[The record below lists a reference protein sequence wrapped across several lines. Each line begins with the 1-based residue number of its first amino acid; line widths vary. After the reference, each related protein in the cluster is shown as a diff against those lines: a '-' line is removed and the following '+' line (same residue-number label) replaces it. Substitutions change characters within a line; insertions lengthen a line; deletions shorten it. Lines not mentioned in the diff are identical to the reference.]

1 MRNLAIQLAALVL
14 VLSALMEGKSAFAQS
29 NGSASVEKY
38 SEEGQ
43 RALAR
48 GQFQEAEKIFEKLRE
63 LSPTVAEVHANLGLI
78 YFNEKKFEAAVPA
91 LRQALK
97 LKPSLTKTEAL
108 LAMSLSELGK
118 YREALPILEKEF
130 RRSTDPVVK
139 RSCGLQL
146 ERAYTGL
153 QRDEKAVE
161 LALELNRLYPDDP
174 EILYHSGRVFGN
186 FAYLSVKRL
195 AEVAPASIWK
205 HQAAAE
211 AWESQGSY
219 DVAISEYRQVLSID
233 PHRPGIHY
241 RLGRVLLARGAATNS
256 QEDSADALKE
266 FSNEL
271 DLDPTNANAAY
282 ELAETYR
289 NSGEMEEAERFFRLA
304 LQHYP
309 DFDQANL
316 GLAAVLLKQ
325 EKPETARGLIQRAI
339 AANPQDEVAWYRL
352 AQVER
357 ILGNEAG
364 RQKAFAEFQRL
375 RQKSNELEASKGMY
389 AQTDVTKQKVES
401 PTEP

>member
-1 MRNLAIQLAALVL
+1 MPKLAIQLAALVL
-14 VLSALMEGKSAFAQS
+14 FLSALKGATGLAQS
-29 NGSASVEKY
+29 NAPSPVDKY
-38 SEEGQ
+38 YEEGQ

-63 LSPTVAEVHANLGLI
+63 LSPSVAEVHANLGLV

-97 LKPSLTKTEAL
+97 LKPSLTKTETL

-161 LALELNRLYPDDP
+161 VALELNRLYPDDP
-174 EILYHSGRVFGN
+174 EILYHSERIFGN

-219 DVAISEYRQVLSID
+219 DLAISEYRQVLSLD
-233 PHRPGIHY
+233 PRRPGLHY

-256 QEDSADALKE
+256 QEDTAGALKE

-271 DLDPTNANAAY
+271 ELDPTNANAAY

-289 NSGEMEEAERFFRLA
+289 NSGEIEEAEKFFRLA

-325 EKPETARGLIQRAI
+325 EKPATARELIQRAI

-357 ILGNEAG
+357 ILGNEPG
-364 RQKAFAEFQRL
+364 QRRAFAEFQRL
-375 RQKSNELEASKGMY
+375 RQKSSELEAAKGMFN
-389 AQTDVTKQKVES
+389 ATDVTKQKVDG

>member
-1 MRNLAIQLAALVL
+1 
-14 VLSALMEGKSAFAQS
+14 
-29 NGSASVEKY
+29 
-38 SEEGQ
+38 
-43 RALAR
+43 LAR

-63 LSPTVAEVHANLGLI
+63 LSPSVAEVHANLGLI
-78 YFNEKKFEAAVPA
+78 YFYEKKFEAAVPA

-97 LKPSLTKTEAL
+97 LKPSLTKTETL
-108 LAMSLSELGK
+108 LAMSLSELGQ

-139 RSCGLQL
+139 RACGLQL

-161 LALELNRLYPDDP
+161 VALELNRSYPDDP

-205 HQAAAE
+205 HQATAE

-219 DVAISEYRQVLSID
+219 DLAISEYRQVLSLD

-241 RLGRVLLARGAATNS
+241 RLGRALLARGAATNS
-256 QEDSADALKE
+256 QEDTAGALKE

-271 DLDPTNANAAY
+271 ELDPTNANAAY

-289 NSGEMEEAERFFRLA
+289 NSGEMEEAEKYFRLA
-304 LQHYP
+304 LKYYP
-309 DFDQANL
+309 DFEQANL
-316 GLAAVLLKQ
+316 GLAAVLVKR
-325 EKPETARGLIQRAI
+325 EKPEIARRLIQKAI
-339 AANPQDEVAWYRL
+339 TSDPDDQVAWYRL

-357 ILGNEAG
+357 MRGNEGG

-375 RQKSNELEASKGMY
+375 RQKSSELEASKGMY
-389 AQTDVTKQKVES
+389 VQTDVTKQKVDS
-401 PTEP
+401 PSEP

>member
-1 MRNLAIQLAALVL
+1 MRNFAIQSAALVL
-14 VLSALMEGKSAFAQS
+14 VLSALVGKSALAQS
-29 NGSASVEKY
+29 DDSPSVEKY
-38 SEEGQ
+38 YEEGQ

-63 LSPTVAEVHANLGLI
+63 LSPGVAEVHANLGLI

-97 LKPSLTKTEAL
+97 LKPSLTKTKTL

-130 RRSTDPVVK
+130 RRSTDPIVK

-153 QRDEKAVE
+153 QRNEKAVE
-161 LALELNRLYPDDP
+161 VALELNRLYPDDP
-174 EILYHSGRVFGN
+174 EILYHSGRIFGN

-195 AEVAPASIWK
+195 AEVAPTSIWK
-205 HQAAAE
+205 HQATAE

-219 DVAISEYRQVLSID
+219 DLAISEYRQVLSLD
-233 PHRPGIHY
+233 PRRPGIHY
-241 RLGRVLLARGAATNS
+241 RLGRVLLARGAVSNS
-256 QEDSADALKE
+256 QEDTADALKE

-271 DLDPTNANAAY
+271 ELDPTNANAAY

-289 NSGEMEEAERFFRLA
+289 NSGEMEEAEKFFRLA

-316 GLAAVLLKQ
+316 GLAAVLLQ
-325 EKPETARGLIQRAI
+325 EEKPEAARGLIQRAI
-339 AANPQDEVAWYRL
+339 TTDPEDEVAWYRL
-352 AQVER
+352 AQADR
-357 ILGNEAG
+357 ALGDEAG
-364 RQKAFAEFQRL
+364 QRKAFAEFQRL
-375 RQKSNELEASKGMY
+375 HQKSTELDAAKGMY
-389 AQTDVTKQKVES
+389 TQTDVRKQKVDG
-401 PTEP
+401 PTKP

>member
-1 MRNLAIQLAALVL
+1 MRNLAIKLAALVL
-14 VLSALMEGKSAFAQS
+14 VLSALEGKSALAQS
-29 NGSASVEKY
+29 NSPASVEKY
-38 SEEGQ
+38 YAEGQ
-43 RALAR
+43 RALAQ

-63 LSPTVAEVHANLGLI
+63 LSPGVAEIHANLGLI

-97 LKPSLTKTEAL
+97 LKPSLTKTETL
-108 LAMSLSELGK
+108 LAMSLSELGE
-118 YREALPILEKEF
+118 YRESLPILEKEF

-139 RSCGLQL
+139 RACGLQL

-161 LALELNRLYPDDP
+161 VALELNRLYPDDP
-174 EILYHSGRVFGN
+174 EILYHSGRIFGN

-205 HQAAAE
+205 HQATAE

-219 DVAISEYRQVLSID
+219 DLAISEYRQVLSLD

-241 RLGRVLLARGAATNS
+241 RLGRVLLARGAANNS
-256 QEDSADALKE
+256 QEDTAGALKE

-271 DLDPTNANAAY
+271 ELDPTNANAAY

-289 NSGEMEEAERFFRLA
+289 NSGEMEEAEKYFRLA
-304 LQHYP
+304 LKYYP
-309 DFDQANL
+309 DFEQANL
-316 GLAAVLLKQ
+316 GLAAVLVKQ
-325 EKPETARGLIQRAI
+325 EKTDMARRLIQKAI
-339 AANPQDEVAWYRL
+339 MSDPDDQVAWYRL

-357 ILGNEAG
+357 TLGNEAG

-375 RQKSNELEASKGMY
+375 RQKSSELEASKGMY
-389 AQTDVTKQKVES
+389 VQTDVTKQKVDS
-401 PTEP
+401 PTKP

>member
-1 MRNLAIQLAALVL
+1 MRNLAIKLAALL
-14 VLSALMEGKSAFAQS
+14 LDLSALEGRSALAQS
-29 NGSASVEKY
+29 NAPASVEKY
-38 SEEGQ
+38 YEEGQ

-48 GQFQEAEKIFEKLRE
+48 GQFQEAEKVFEKLRE
-63 LSPTVAEVHANLGLI
+63 LSPGVAEVHANLGLI

-97 LKPSLTKTEAL
+97 LKPNLTKTETL
-108 LAMSLSELGK
+108 LAISLSELGE

-139 RSCGLQL
+139 RACGLQL

-161 LALELNRLYPDDP
+161 VALELNRLYPDDP

-195 AEVAPASIWK
+195 AEVAPSSIWK
-205 HQAAAE
+205 HQATAE

-219 DVAISEYRQVLSID
+219 DLAISEYHQVLLLD

-241 RLGRVLLARGAATNS
+241 RLGRALLARGAATNS
-256 QEDSADALKE
+256 QQDTASALKE

-271 DLDPTNANAAY
+271 ELDPTNANAAY
-282 ELAETYR
+282 ELAETHR
-289 NSGEMEEAERFFRLA
+289 NSGEMEEAEKYFRLA
-304 LQHYP
+304 LKYYP
-309 DFDQANL
+309 DFEQANL
-316 GLAAVLLKQ
+316 GLAAVLVKQ
-325 EKPETARGLIQRAI
+325 EKPEMARRLIRKAI
-339 AANPQDEVAWYRL
+339 TSDPDDQVAWYRL
-352 AQVER
+352 AQVEH
-357 ILGNEAG
+357 ILGDEGG

-375 RQKSNELEASKGMY
+375 RQKSSELEASKGMY
-389 AQTDVTKQKVES
+389 VQTDVTKQKVDS

>member
-1 MRNLAIQLAALVL
+1 MRNLSIQWAALAL
-14 VLSALMEGKSAFAQS
+14 VLSALEGKSALAQS
-29 NGSASVEKY
+29 NAPASVYKY
-38 SEEGQ
+38 YEEGQ

-63 LSPTVAEVHANLGLI
+63 LSPSVAEVHANLGLI
-78 YFNEKKFEAAVPA
+78 YFNEKKFDAAVPA

-97 LKPSLTKTEAL
+97 LKPSLSKTETL

-161 LALELNRLYPDDP
+161 VALELNHLYPEDP
-174 EILYHSGRVFGN
+174 EILYHSGKIFGN

-219 DVAISEYRQVLSID
+219 DLAVSEYRQVLSLD
-233 PHRPGIHY
+233 PRRPGIHY
-241 RLGRVLLARGAATNS
+241 RLGRVLLARGAAANS
-256 QEDSADALKE
+256 QEDTADALKE

-271 DLDPTNANAAY
+271 DLDPSNANAAY

-289 NSGEMEEAERFFRLA
+289 NSGEMEEAEKFFRLA

-309 DFDQANL
+309 DFDEANL

-357 ILGNEAG
+357 ILGNEPG
-364 RQKAFAEFQRL
+364 QRRAFAEFQRL
-375 RQKSNELEASKGMY
+375 RQKSSELEAAKGMFNP
-389 AQTDVTKQKVES
+389 TDVTKQKVDG